1 MKKIYKEWYV
11 YNTFYVYS
19 MNPSLYCTMYMA
31 GRAWKRSTSEKRRPL
46 RKPLVI
52 YLHELFVYGYAI
64 NLVGICLCRYVRGCV
79 QSCDDIDGC
88 NSCHH
93 HHQSLLVTLLLLL
106 SLVHLKIN

>member
-1 MKKIYKEWYV
+1 MVCIQYILCVFHEPITVLYYV
-11 YNTFYVYS
+11 H
-19 MNPSLYCTMYMA
+19 
-31 GRAWKRSTSEKRRPL
+31 GRQGMEKVDFGEKTTAAKAFGHL
-46 RKPLVI
+46 Q

-88 NSCHH
+88 NSCHN